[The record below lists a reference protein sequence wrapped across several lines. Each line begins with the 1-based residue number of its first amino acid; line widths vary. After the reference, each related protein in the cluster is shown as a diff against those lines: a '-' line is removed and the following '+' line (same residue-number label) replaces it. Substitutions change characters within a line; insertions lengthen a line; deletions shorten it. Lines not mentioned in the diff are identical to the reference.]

1 MLTNSNTINKNFI
14 APNFKL
20 LNIDKRIISL
30 DEIKGINGTLVC
42 FICNHCP
49 YVKSII
55 HKLVRDTNDL
65 KKYGVSSVA
74 IMPNDVNYY
83 PEDSFNK
90 MIDFSI
96 SNKLTIPY
104 LYDVTQEVAKSYD
117 AVCTPDFFGFDKSLK
132 LKFRGRLDNSD
143 MNKIKCEDRELFNSM
158 VAVSENKN
166 IPFNNPSIGCSIKW
180 KKYD

>member
-1 MLTNSNTINKNFI
+1 MLTNSNTISKNFI

-20 LNIDKRIISL
+20 LNIDKKIISL

-117 AVCTPDFFGFDKSLK
+117 AVCTPDFFW
-132 LKFRGRLDNSD
+132 
-143 MNKIKCEDRELFNSM
+143 I
-158 VAVSENKN
+158 
-166 IPFNNPSIGCSIKW
+166 
-180 KKYD
+180 

>member
-1 MLTNSNTINKNFI
+1 MLTNSKTINKNFI

-55 HKLVRDTNDL
+55 QKLVRDTNDL

-117 AVCTPDFFGFDKSLK
+117 AVCYF
-132 LKFRGRLDNSD
+132 
-143 MNKIKCEDRELFNSM
+143 
-158 VAVSENKN
+158 
-166 IPFNNPSIGCSIKW
+166 
-180 KKYD
+180 Y